1 MTRPLIAQLVES
13 FKLKYRGT
21 EAEAVIRVPGRVNLI
36 GEHID
41 YCGYGV
47 HPMAIQQD
55 TLVAVSK
62 TPNESRL
69 ILANVNHYYSDPEN
83 GQFDL
88 LDGRIEINCDEGPKW
103 WNYFLCGVKGV
114 LEEEP
119 CTTSPV
125 GFKAMVDGR
134 IPPSAG
140 LSSSSA
146 LVVSAAL
153 ATLYAQGKAMKLE
166 DLARSAH

>member
-55 TLVAVSK
+55 TLVAVSR

-69 ILANVNHYYSDPEN
+69 MLANVNQDYSDPDN

-103 WNYFLCGVKGV
+103 
-114 LEEEP
+114 
-119 CTTSPV
+119 
-125 GFKAMVDGR
+125 
-134 IPPSAG
+134 
-140 LSSSSA
+140 
-146 LVVSAAL
+146 
-153 ATLYAQGKAMKLE
+153 
-166 DLARSAH
+166 